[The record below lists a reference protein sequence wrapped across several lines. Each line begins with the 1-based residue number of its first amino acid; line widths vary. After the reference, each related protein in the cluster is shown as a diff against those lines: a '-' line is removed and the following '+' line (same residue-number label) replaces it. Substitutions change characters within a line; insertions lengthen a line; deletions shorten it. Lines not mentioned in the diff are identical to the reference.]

1 MAEQERYP
9 FESLSFMMIEGNR
22 PRVSLRMARQDDGM
36 YELQAEKGSA
46 ANPSKRFARQVPVDV
61 AQRLKDALQGLG
73 VFGWDE
79 SYGNAPEAL
88 ARRWSLN
95 IVFKKGVFEQSSKG
109 GSAVPAEFDLMLE
122 ELYRLDMPRPAERAG
137 GAGSGAASGVV
148 GGSGDTRGTDA
159 SASPFDLGAGAGLG
173 ADAQGASGLS
183 KGLAGLAGAMGT
195 LGLGS
200 VGGMSAGDLGAYG
213 AVGKTPDS
221 LDFSKLGAFM
231 SSEEAGDAAKL
242 LEEAQRNPQAF
253 QQRMKDEFKHLP
265 PDEQNRMLDALAST
279 GLASRAWWERYL
291 RG

>member
-1 MAEQERYP
+1 MPDVKAPP
-9 FESLSFMMIEGNR
+9 FHSFSFTLIDDRQPRCALRM
-22 PRVSLRMARQDDGM
+22 RVSDADL
-36 YELQAEKGSA
+36 YELHIEKGSA
-46 ANPSKRFARQVPVDV
+46 ANPSMQFTRTVPTET
-61 AQRLKDALQGLG
+61 AERLRDALQEIG

-79 SYGNAPEAL
+79 SYGDDPSRI
-88 ARRWSLN
+88 ARRWTVST
-95 IVFKKGVFEQSSKG
+95 VFKEGVFTVVSRG
-109 GSAVPAEFDLMLE
+109 GSAVPAGFDQLLD
-122 ELYRLDMPRPAERAG
+122 ELYRLDFPRPNTPQSGGAPK
-137 GAGSGAASGVV
+137 GAGSAINS
-148 GGSGDTRGTDA
+148 
-159 SASPFDLGAGAGLG
+159 
-173 ADAQGASGLS
+173 
-183 KGLAGLAGAMGT
+183 
-195 LGLGS
+195 LGLGNLGS
-200 VGGMSAGDLGAYG
+200 IGGMSAGDLGAYG